1 MSEKV
6 KIIRLQVIVEDL
18 LTDNVYTFDLR
29 EELVRSSE
37 CDSWKEIPVRVDTA
51 AVQQITAD
59 TAAEPQQT
67 PGADRQT
74 TDDEIHTPRND
85 NDVSGDVTGSA
96 GDVTAAAG
104 PGHDCQPQAQL
115 LGD

>member
-1 MSEKV
+1 
-6 KIIRLQVIVEDL
+6 LQVIVEDL
-18 LTDNVYTFDLR
+18 LTDNVYTFDPR

-51 AVQQITAD
+51 AVQQTTAD

-67 PGADRQT
+67 TGADRQT

-85 NDVSGDVTGSA
+85 NDVSGDVTADVTGSA